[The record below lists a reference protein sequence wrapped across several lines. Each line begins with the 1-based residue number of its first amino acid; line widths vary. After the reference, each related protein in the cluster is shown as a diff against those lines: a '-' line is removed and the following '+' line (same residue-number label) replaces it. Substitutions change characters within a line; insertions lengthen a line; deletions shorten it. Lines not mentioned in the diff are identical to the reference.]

1 MTGNIFEQIP
11 NDIPEEF
18 IERIF
23 THPHVS
29 IERIVSRGHSSPPG
43 FWYNQEKHE
52 WVILLKGAASI
63 RFEEGNRLVTLTEG
77 SYLNIPAH
85 TKHRVEWTQA
95 DAESIWLAVYY

>member
-1 MTGNIFEQIP
+1 MTGNIYDQIP
-11 NDIPEEF
+11 TNIPKELIEE
-18 IERIF
+18 IV
-23 THPHVS
+23 HSPSVS
-29 IERIVSRGHSSPPG
+29 IERIVSYGHSSPPG

-63 RFEEGNRLVTLTEG
+63 RFEEGNRLVALTEG